1 MKSIR
6 FLLSLSLVG
15 LLCFALGP
23 SASAQY
29 PRWLHGA
36 TGFARAVELQRELN
50 VSLVLY
56 FYQDRCSDCRT
67 LEEQYLAAPSVHRAL
82 QRSVAVR
89 INPDYGIEER
99 QIAERYGVTSY
110 PAFLILDNESAPPRN
125 VQPFRRDGNHL
136 TPEQFAR
143 ACEKLMTFLPM
154 PAKVPRDASRETMD
168 RANTR
173 AVMNATR
180 QTRSP
185 QIVEFGSAKPS
196 SSPVENKPNP
206 LPTMDAVLNAYL
218 NAIGGREAQEKLKS
232 RVIKG
237 RIDLAGAASWG
248 QLEIYSK
255 APNKSLTVMNVEPM
269 GQIKHGY
276 DGCTAWSVGDTLGLK
291 TLTGPSLAHFSTNS
305 DFYRDLKLQELYP
318 GLRLMGRMK
327 ASDRD
332 FYLVEGF
339 PLVGGAEIMYF
350 DSKSGLLTGRDV
362 TQQTP
367 RGPIRV
373 EMRYSDW
380 RDVDGVKLPF
390 KIIQTMPNLKY
401 VFTVREVKH
410 NLPVDDKLFEKP

>member
-6 FLLSLSLVG
+6 FLLSLSLAG
-15 LLCFALGP
+15 LLVFALGQP
-23 SASAQY
+23 AGAQY

-89 INPDYGIEER
+89 INPDYGVEER

-143 ACEKLMTFLPM
+143 ACEKLMTFLPI
-154 PAKVPRDASRETMD
+154 PAKVPRDASSETMD

-180 QTRSP
+180 QTRNP
-185 QIVEFGSAKPS
+185 QIVEVGPAKAS

-206 LPTMDAVLNAYL
+206 LPTMDELLKTYV

-232 RVIKG
+232 RVIRG
-237 RIDLAGAASWG
+237 RIDLAGAESWG
-248 QLEIYSK
+248 QLEIYGK
-255 APNKSLTVMNVEPM
+255 APNKSLTVMNIEPM

-276 DGCTAWSVGDTLGLK
+276 DGCTAWSAGDTLGLK
-291 TLTGPSLAHFSTNS
+291 TLTGPALAHFSTNG
-305 DFYRDLKLQELYP
+305 DFYRELKLHELYP

-332 FYLVEGF
+332 FYLVEAF

-367 RGPIRV
+367 QGPVRV